1 MQRLETRWFT
11 DVCKIG
17 PNTKSFLLELAKLD
31 FNIVQAARQEDL
43 KYVSKADIRK
53 AYLVEAWY
61 NNDYMPTLQEYLE
74 NACISIS
81 AHAIW
86 EYHRGEARED
96 ILDLIAETWNQM
108 NSDRFGNVHCFSD
121 VFVGI
126 TMNSA
131 RIALCMYQFGDGHD
145 YQATLMALFL
155 LLLESNIAW
164 LHPPL
169 LLSLPIK
176 ALLGDLPIT
185 GQPFG
190 VLIIFNHL
198 TVNITLGVSYHFED
212 EIKRTL
218 ERICNKNTEKSL
230 YNVALKF
237 RILRQYGYDTSGS
250 FKSSSHGDDC
260 KGMLALYEAAYL
272 LVEGESNIFR
282 DAISFTTAYLKEWVA
297 KHDNNKHHNE
307 YLCTLVNHALELPL
321 HWRTRRLEARWFI
334 DVYQSGPNTN
344 PILLDLAK
352 LDFNIVQAVH
362 QEDIKYA
369 SRWWKKTGLGER
381 LNFARDRIM
390 ENFFWTVGVIFE
402 PNFGYCRRM
411 STMVNALITT
421 IDDVYDVYGT
431 LDELE
436 LFTDAVERWD
446 ATTIEQLPDYMKL
459 CFHALHNSIN
469 EMAFD
474 ALRDQGVGMVIS
486 YLKKAWAD
494 ICKTYLVEAKW
505 YNNGYIP
512 TLQEYM
518 ENAWISISAPVI
530 LVHAYTY
537 TANPITKEGL
547 EFVKDY
553 PNIIRWSSIIL
564 RLADDLGTSS
574 DELKR
579 GDVHKSIQCYMH
591 EAGVSEREAREHI
604 HDLIA
609 QTWMKMNSDRFGN
622 PHFVSDV
629 FVGIAMNLARMSQCM
644 YQFGDGHG
652 HGVQEITKARTVLS
666 NMENF
671 HSKLIAMNLTRMT
684 HCRYQFRDEHDVQ
697 ENTNDRV
704 LSLFIDPIP

>member
-1 MQRLETRWFT
+1 MALNLLSSLPATCNFTRLSFRLSSNVNGPVPLITRVQYRMAASTTTIKPADQSFIRRSADYGPTIWSFDYIQSLDSKYNGESYARQLEKLKEQVRAMLQRDDKVVDL
-11 DVCKIG
+11 D
-17 PNTKSFLLELAKLD
+17 PLHQLELIDNL
-31 FNIVQAARQEDL
+31 
-43 KYVSKADIRK
+43 
-53 AYLVEAWY
+53 
-61 NNDYMPTLQEYLE
+61 
-74 NACISIS
+74 
-81 AHAIW
+81 
-86 EYHRGEARED
+86 HR
-96 ILDLIAETWNQM
+96 
-108 NSDRFGNVHCFSD
+108 
-121 VFVGI
+121 
-126 TMNSA
+126 
-131 RIALCMYQFGDGHD
+131 
-145 YQATLMALFL
+145 
-155 LLLESNIAW
+155 
-164 LHPPL
+164 
-169 LLSLPIK
+169 
-176 ALLGDLPIT
+176 
-185 GQPFG
+185 
-190 VLIIFNHL
+190 
-198 TVNITLGVSYHFED
+198 LGVSYHFED

-230 YNVALKF
+230 YTVALKF
-237 RILRQYGYDTSGS
+237 RILRQYGYDTPVKETFSCFMDEKGS

-272 LVEGESNIFR
+272 LVEGESSIFR

-446 ATTIEQLPDYMKL
+446 TTTIEQLPNYMKL

-474 ALRDQGVGMVIS
+474 ALRDQGVGM
-486 YLKKAWAD
+486 
-494 ICKTYLVEAKW
+494 
-505 YNNGYIP
+505 
-512 TLQEYM
+512 
-518 ENAWISISAPVI
+518 
-530 LVHAYTY
+530 
-537 TANPITKEGL
+537 
-547 EFVKDY
+547 
-553 PNIIRWSSIIL
+553 
-564 RLADDLGTSS
+564 

-604 HDLIA
+604 HDLIS
-609 QTWMKMNSDRFGN
+609 QTWMKMNRDRFGN

-652 HGVQEITKARTVLS
+652 HGVQEITKAR
-666 NMENF
+666 
-671 HSKLIAMNLTRMT
+671 
-684 HCRYQFRDEHDVQ
+684 
-697 ENTNDRV
+697 V
-704 LSLFIDPIP
+704 LSLIVDPIA

>member
-1 MQRLETRWFT
+1 MALNLLSPLPATCNFTRLSFRLSSNVNGPVPLITRVQYRMAASTTTIKPADQSFIRRSA
-11 DVCKIG
+11 DYG
-17 PNTKSFLLELAKLD
+17 PTIWSFDYIQSLDSKYNGESYARQLEKLKEQVRAMLQGGDKVVDLDPLHQLELIDNL
-31 FNIVQAARQEDL
+31 
-43 KYVSKADIRK
+43 
-53 AYLVEAWY
+53 
-61 NNDYMPTLQEYLE
+61 
-74 NACISIS
+74 
-81 AHAIW
+81 
-86 EYHRGEARED
+86 HR
-96 ILDLIAETWNQM
+96 
-108 NSDRFGNVHCFSD
+108 
-121 VFVGI
+121 
-126 TMNSA
+126 
-131 RIALCMYQFGDGHD
+131 
-145 YQATLMALFL
+145 
-155 LLLESNIAW
+155 
-164 LHPPL
+164 
-169 LLSLPIK
+169 
-176 ALLGDLPIT
+176 
-185 GQPFG
+185 
-190 VLIIFNHL
+190 
-198 TVNITLGVSYHFED
+198 LGVSYHFED

-230 YNVALKF
+230 YTVALKF
-237 RILRQYGYDTSGS
+237 RILRQYGYDTPVKETFSCFMDEKGS

-272 LVEGESNIFR
+272 LVEGESSIFR
-282 DAISFTTAYLKEWVA
+282 DTISFTTAYLKEWAA

-579 GDVHKSIQCYMH
+579 GDVYKSIQCYMH

-609 QTWMKMNSDRFGN
+609 QTWMKMNRDRFGN

-652 HGVQEITKARTVLS
+652 HGVQEITKAR
-666 NMENF
+666 
-671 HSKLIAMNLTRMT
+671 
-684 HCRYQFRDEHDVQ
+684 
-697 ENTNDRV
+697 V
-704 LSLFIDPIP
+704 LSLIVDPIV